1 MARADVSYADPA
13 PQGNSSPT
21 KVGHVANIIESWQN
35 AGSVSS
41 KASASSVP
49 VPSAGGFGGF
59 GSGNSGSGSVRPK
72 TAWRGEA
79 SWPEAFNEMLG
90 RLDGLENRVEELSR
104 ALERLAQ
111 RFDGLQP
118 GDIARRLEEQEA
130 RILATRCH
138 LEATEHQLSRD
149 VASHGNLIRSV
160 QTQFAELQRQLC
172 KAASMSATQELSN
185 RVEDLE
191 AKHKHSVGQAAQEA
205 VRKEYERLVLELAQ
219 VGPSARARR
228 PDTPSD
234 WSLLSDVDRL
244 EGLSCKTGPFQ
255 GKTPHSTPRGPVLP
269 AHLYRESEES

>member
-1 MARADVSYADPA
+1 
-13 PQGNSSPT
+13 
-21 KVGHVANIIESWQN
+21 
-35 AGSVSS
+35 
-41 KASASSVP
+41 
-49 VPSAGGFGGF
+49 
-59 GSGNSGSGSVRPK
+59 
-72 TAWRGEA
+72 
-79 SWPEAFNEMLG
+79 
-90 RLDGLENRVEELSR
+90 
-104 ALERLAQ
+104 
-111 RFDGLQP
+111 
-118 GDIARRLEEQEA
+118 
-130 RILATRCH
+130 
-138 LEATEHQLSRD
+138 
-149 VASHGNLIRSV
+149 
-160 QTQFAELQRQLC
+160 
-172 KAASMSATQELSN
+172 MSATQELSN